1 MKLFNT
7 ITLNLFKLTII
18 TLIITTPSTSFI
30 TPYPIKTSNLQS
42 FKSPTQTPSHTTTSL
57 YNQFSALT
65 DSLTSSFSL
74 LPSNTAKLT
83 PTNISPALQKIRE
96 ALISSDVNVNVADQ
110 LLDRV
115 KDRAIG
121 EKVKGSVTG
130 EQYFTKLFYDEL
142 VTLMGGSP
150 TSTDDDEKGL
160 GNDSLEGGS
169 IAYPKKKGEVTVVVM
184 AGLQGAG
191 KTTFTA
197 KLGRYLQEV
206 EVDKEQVEGMGKEE
220 LEGTLR
226 TRLPRRMR

>member
-1 MKLFNT
+1 M
-7 ITLNLFKLTII
+7 
-18 TLIITTPSTSFI
+18 
-30 TPYPIKTSNLQS
+30 
-42 FKSPTQTPSHTTTSL
+42 
-57 YNQFSALT
+57 
-65 DSLTSSFSL
+65 
-74 LPSNTAKLT
+74 
-83 PTNISPALQKIRE
+83 
-96 ALISSDVNVNVADQ
+96 
-110 LLDRV
+110 
-115 KDRAIG
+115 
-121 EKVKGSVTG
+121 KGSVTG

-206 EVDKEQVEGMGKEE
+206 EVDKEQVEGMGKEK